1 MAEDVIAVRFVN
13 SRNKVDIVY
22 ETYSSDFRKLQE
34 FIWRPESAVRPSP
47 ATLQLAL
54 VSNGGNPDF
63 FDALYGPV
71 TAPGIAKLDDLIKQ
85 AADLL
90 GEHVASGRG
99 SDYGNLLQ
107 RYFPHTYIIFEAYVV
122 LSVKCLETNV
132 PITHYVCN
140 LIADQFQRDAAD
152 VGKRL
157 SDVER
162 MFKKPP
168 SSNPLVEYKQNLA
181 EALEVSKELL
191 TLALQSKRSF
201 AIDEPLPTTPVRSP
215 VVKLEPNLPQY
226 SPKSPATSGATA
238 SDDEQGP
245 FRSTPIAETDYGVAE
260 V

>member
-13 SRNKVDIVY
+13 SRNKVDI
-22 ETYSSDFRKLQE
+22 TYDNYSGDFRRLQE

-54 VSNGGNPDF
+54 VSNGGNQEF
-63 FDALYGPV
+63 IDALYGPV
-71 TAPGIAKLDDLIKQ
+71 SAPSIAKLDDLIKQ

-90 GEHVASGRG
+90 GERVASGRG

-107 RYFPHTYIIFEAYVV
+107 RYFPRTYLIFEAYAV
-122 LSVKCLETNV
+122 LSVKCLEPNV
-132 PITHYVCN
+132 PITHYACN
-140 LIADQFQRDAAD
+140 LVADRFQRDAAD
-152 VGKRL
+152 VGKHL

-162 MFKKPP
+162 MMTKPP
-168 SSNPLVEYKQNLA
+168 LSNPLVEYKQHLV
-181 EALEVSKELL
+181 EALDVAKELV

-201 AIDEPLPTTPVRSP
+201 TISDSPSTTPIQSP
-215 VVKLEPNLPQY
+215 VVKLETNRPRY